1 MIAGHRST
9 EPGHIAALTKLQLT
23 PILDLQMRLG
33 EATGA
38 LAALPL
44 LDMAAAMM
52 NDMATLDEL
61 EL

>member
-1 MIAGHRST
+1 
-9 EPGHIAALTKLQLT
+9 LQLT